1 MEKLIPGMLR
11 AGGTDLYSDFPRI
24 GCKRHELINMQVIA
38 FLYARSNPQN

>member
-38 FLYARSNPQN
+38 F